1 MAQHRMR
8 QKIYANADPEETI
21 GRTGF
26 TNGMSLHGVTALKVI
41 KNESHHLPRDEDIV
55 FIHVRTGEGE
65 GFTLTLFAKREV
77 QL

>member
-1 MAQHRMR
+1 M
-8 QKIYANADPEETI
+8 NADPEETI

-41 KNESHHLPRDEDIV
+41 KNESGHLPRENDIV
-55 FIHVRTGEGE
+55 FIHVGLGERE
-65 GFTLTLFAKREV
+65 GFTLTLFADKGV